1 MKEVL
6 IIEDHPFVAEAT
18 KALIA
23 KIHPELSA
31 SVCDAAAP
39 ALSLLRDPGRCWHR
53 VLLDLDIPGAHGLS
67 LALDLHRWGL
77 APRTCVVTATDRAD
91 FAAQLQDLGFLGYI
105 LKATP
110 APEFSAALSEVL
122 EGRRVF
128 LDTAT
133 AASSKAMV
141 RITRRQAEVLD
152 LVRQGYSSKRVAAAL
167 SLSEGTVNNHMNALM
182 GVLDASSRS
191 HAVAKAIELG
201 LLRVTNSKPVE
212 RART

>member
-23 KIHPELSA
+23 KIHPDLSA
-31 SVCDAAAP
+31 SVCDAAGP

-67 LALDLHRWGL
+67 LALELHRSGL

-91 FAAQLQDLGFLGYI
+91 FAAQLKEHGFLGYI
-105 LKATP
+105 FKAMP
-110 APEFSAALSEVL
+110 APEFSAALAEVF

-133 AASSKAMV
+133 AATSSSAA
-141 RITRRQAEVLD
+141 RITRRQTEVLD
-152 LVRQGYSSKRVAAAL
+152 LVRQGYSSKQVAAEL
-167 SLSEGTVNNHMNALM
+167 SLTEGTVNNHMNALM

-201 LLRVTNSKPVE
+201 LLGMSVLA
-212 RART
+212 RAEQARS